1 MKQLLPITISI
12 ALLSAISCSGG
23 SSHGDN
29 AEPMDIGDFNL
40 DADSVSPY
48 DNPLTELPEPT
59 IPMPFKR
66 MGNYAK
72 VFNDSNYIH
81 WKEAERIGL
90 SPLTDT
96 RSHWNMNVP
105 LEKIASCKDFYVE
118 PLTYSRPYL
127 IPQAAAML
135 HEIGRRFND
144 SIAARG
150 GGDYR
155 IKVTSVLRTPESVV
169 RLKRRNR
176 NAVDSSVHQLATTFD
191 ISYSRFA
198 CFSDRKPRAMS
209 DLKGVL
215 AEVLLAMRDEGKCWV
230 KYEIKQPCFHITV
243 RDQNKQP

>member
-1 MKQLLPITISI
+1 MKQLLPITLSI

-23 SSHGDN
+23 ASHGDN
-29 AEPMDIGDFNL
+29 AEPMDIGDFDL
-40 DADSVSPY
+40 DTDSVSLY
-48 DNPLTELPEPT
+48 DNPLAELPEPT

-96 RSHWNMNVP
+96 RSHWNLNVP

-155 IKVTSVLRTPESVV
+155 IKVTSVLRTPESVA

-176 NAVDSSVHQLATTFD
+176 GRFVRPSACHDVRHLLFAVCMFQRPQT
-191 ISYSRFA
+191 
-198 CFSDRKPRAMS
+198 
-209 DLKGVL
+209 
-215 AEVLLAMRDEGKCWV
+215 
-230 KYEIKQPCFHITV
+230 PCHG
-243 RDQNKQP
+243 RPQRRSCRGSAGYARRGQMLDQV